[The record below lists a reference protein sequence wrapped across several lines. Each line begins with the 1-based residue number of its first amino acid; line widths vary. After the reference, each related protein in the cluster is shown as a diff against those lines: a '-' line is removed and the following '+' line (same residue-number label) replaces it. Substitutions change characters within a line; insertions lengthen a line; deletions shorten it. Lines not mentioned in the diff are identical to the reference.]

1 MKKLDSDS
9 EILALWKLEIVK
21 KKKNTAMSQEC
32 LQLISSC
39 KIPP

>member
-21 KKKNTAMSQEC
+21 KKKKYCNVTGMFTAN
-32 LQLISSC
+32 L
-39 KIPP
+39 